1 MSSPYEH
8 ILSWFMDLSPL
19 QRQQVA
25 KLVGTA
31 MPSIELSIDRE
42 IIAGQLLAELR
53 ALNDGPRRELGLTL
67 CLRSLI
73 QHQVIDSLGK
83 APYWEAMKRSYISLS
98 QKYTDES
105 FLKMADETEFLSA
118 LWMASRKKW
127 EKMAL
132 LHLTDK
138 NLTAFY
144 APLHSD
150 LSSHN

>member
-1 MSSPYEH
+1 
-8 ILSWFMDLSPL
+8 MDLSPL

-83 APYWEAMKRSYISLS
+83 HHTGRL
-98 QKYTDES
+98 
-105 FLKMADETEFLSA
+105 
-118 LWMASRKKW
+118 
-127 EKMAL
+127 
-132 LHLTDK
+132 
-138 NLTAFY
+138 
-144 APLHSD
+144 
-150 LSSHN
+150 